1 LGAVAEAPGRDRWHK
16 KQEQDQGFMKDGDLS
31 NAETAL
37 ADVSD
42 LRVWDLPV
50 RLMHWGLVIVLGVCW
65 WSGVSNELQ
74 YHLYSGYAA
83 LWIILMRV
91 YWGLVGSDTARFVNF
106 VRGPGK
112 VLEYARK
119 LHLREASH
127 SHGHNPLGAI
137 SVVLLL
143 GLTLVV
149 VCLGLFAVDVDGLYS
164 GPMSVYVTF
173 KEGRHLARLHYR
185 WFTYLEWLVV
195 LHLVA
200 VGFYLAYKRENLIR
214 AMITGKRRGVAG
226 GPQMQHVSWW
236 RFLLGAVIVSIIVYG
251 VSTSFYF

>member
-1 LGAVAEAPGRDRWHK
+1 
-16 KQEQDQGFMKDGDLS
+16 MKDGDLS

-50 RLMHWGLVIVLGVCW
+50 RLMHWGLVIALGICW
-65 WSGVSNELQ
+65 WSGVNNELQ

-112 VLEYARK
+112 VLEYASK

-137 SVVLLL
+137 SVLLLL

-185 WFTYLEWLVV
+185 WFTYLEWLVG

-214 AMITGKRRGVAG
+214 AMITGKRRGAAG
-226 GPQMQHVSWW
+226 GAQMQHVSWW
-236 RFLLGAVIVSIIVYG
+236 RFLLGAVIVSVIVYG

>member
-1 LGAVAEAPGRDRWHK
+1 
-16 KQEQDQGFMKDGDLS
+16 MKDGDLS

-50 RLMHWGLVIVLGVCW
+50 RLMHWGLVIALGVCW